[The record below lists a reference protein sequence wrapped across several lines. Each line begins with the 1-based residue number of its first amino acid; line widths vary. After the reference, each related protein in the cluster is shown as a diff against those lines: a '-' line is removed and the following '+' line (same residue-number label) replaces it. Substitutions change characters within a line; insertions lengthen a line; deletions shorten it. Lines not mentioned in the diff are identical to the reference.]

1 VIKSP
6 HGEPAL
12 KLDCGALV
20 LYPSISLH
28 TLGMVTQG
36 VMLAA
41 VTWVQSLSRDAHQRE
56 ILLHLD
62 TARQSIFQKPGKTP
76 EFDSLSKIFTNL
88 LCLWAEV

>member
-6 HGEPAL
+6 HGKPAL

-41 VTWVQSLSRDAHQRE
+41 VTWVQSLSRDAH
-56 ILLHLD
+56 
-62 TARQSIFQKPGKTP
+62 
-76 EFDSLSKIFTNL
+76 
-88 LCLWAEV
+88 